1 MKGLLLKDW
10 YMMRKYCR
18 SYLLIAAVFIAVSLY
33 SNDNLFFI
41 FYPCLLCG
49 MIPVNLLGYD
59 ERSRWMQYSGTLP
72 YTKTQIVSAKYLIG
86 LLAQVTILIVT
97 GIAQGVKM
105 TVAGNFV
112 FGEFVVLMLLMLIV
126 ATLTSSI
133 SLPFIFKLGVE
144 KGRTAYFIM
153 IGFVCGASILAS
165 SFFRGQLVAEIE
177 PNAILAALAVWN
189 IFPKARS
196 LFLVRLSVTKVHHI
210 TTLPLHAL

>member
-153 IGFVCGASILAS
+153 IGFVYGASILAS

-177 PNAILAALAVWN
+177 PNAILAALAVAGIGVYALSWY
-189 IFPKARS
+189 
-196 LFLVRLSVTKVHHI
+196 LSVVFFKGRD
-210 TTLPLHAL
+210 LE